1 MAGQSTQNAPPA
13 SAAVSCGPMSGAWQ
27 SILVGGLAANAALA
41 FGYRLYRLG
50 KGGPLGDVVGQGVLA
65 ALLAAM
71 AIAVASDVGWV
82 RWAALSYG
90 LLFGVLVMPVWTLA
104 VLLPLPP
111 KAPDYAFTIVYWLS
125 LVAIVMAAIAA

>member
-1 MAGQSTQNAPPA
+1 
-13 SAAVSCGPMSGAWQ
+13 MSGVWQ
-27 SILVGGLAANAALA
+27 NILVGSLAVNAALA
-41 FGYRLYRLG
+41 FGYRLYRLS

-65 ALLAAM
+65 ILLAAM
-71 AIAVASDVGWV
+71 AVAVASDVGWV

-90 LLFGVLVMPVWTLA
+90 LLFGVVVMPVWTLA

-125 LVAIVMAAIAA
+125 LLVIVAAAVAL